1 MQRCLEKSIDRWV
14 AAGVACVNFAAQDP
28 GSKAAG
34 GRVGMEGAGSKKFAP
49 VAAALQPGVPLDWTK
64 AARAVARSRL

>member
-1 MQRCLEKSIDRWV
+1 MHAALPRQQVLIAVV
-14 AAGVACVNFAAQDP
+14 AGEAGVTFAGQDP

-49 VAAALQPGVPLDWTK
+49 VAAALQPGVPLGWTQA
-64 AARAVARSRL
+64 AARKHSRL

>member
-1 MQRCLEKSIDRWV
+1 VLIAVV
-14 AAGVACVNFAAQDP
+14 AGEAGVTFAGQDP

-49 VAAALQPGVPLDWTK
+49 VAAALQPGVPLGWTQ
-64 AARAVARSRL
+64 AAAHKHSRL